1 MRRWLI
7 KSLKTSDGMKIIFQ
21 FIIKELL
28 QVKRDKKMLAVIFL
42 APMIQLI
49 FLGYAANMDVNVIH
63 TTVFDMDNSLTSREF
78 VRKFEKSGY
87 FVIDNYADNYEEVT
101 GLLNNGET
109 LVAIVIPGDFEKRI
123 ERRET
128 APLQI
133 LFEGS
138 DGNKSSIAL
147 GYIQKVIT
155 SFSNTIL
162 FDIRDKL
169 GMKIDLSGSLTPEVR
184 IWYNPEMKTRYFMLP
199 GILALILMITTI
211 SLMSMA
217 VVKER
222 EIGTFE
228 QLIVTPIKPGQLIIG
243 KLLPFTIIGFVVL
256 VTVMVV
262 MTQWFGIEIRGSKLF
277 LLFSA
282 LLFVLSNLG
291 LGLFISTISRT
302 QQQAM
307 MASIFIVMMPMIYLS
322 GFAFPIENMPG
333 VIQYITYAIPLR
345 YFITIIRGIVLKGI
359 GFSSLWMETLI
370 LFLMGAVILFLSA
383 IRFRKR
389 IE

>member
-1 MRRWLI
+1 
-7 KSLKTSDGMKIIFQ
+7 MKIIFQ

-101 GLLNNGET
+101 ELLNNGET

-162 FDIRDKL
+162 FDIKDKL

-256 VTVMVV
+256 VTVMIV

>member
-1 MRRWLI
+1 M
-7 KSLKTSDGMKIIFQ
+7 KTIFR
-21 FIIKELL
+21 FVIKELL

-42 APMIQLI
+42 APIIQLI

-63 TTVFDMDNSLTSREF
+63 TTVFDLDKSETSREF
-78 VRKFEKSGY
+78 IRRFQQSNY
-87 FVIDNYADNYEEVT
+87 FVIDNYAGNYEEVT
-101 GLLNNGET
+101 ELLNNGET
-109 LVAIVIPGDFEKRI
+109 LVAIVIPDDFEKRI
-123 ERRET
+123 VRRET
-128 APLQI
+128 APVQI

-155 SFSNTIL
+155 GFSSSIVS
-162 FDIRDKL
+162 DIRNRL
-169 GMKIDLSGSLTPEVR
+169 GMKIDLSGSLNPEVR
-184 IWYNPEMKTRYFMLP
+184 VWYNPEMKTRYFMLP

-228 QLIVTPIKPGQLIIG
+228 QLIVTPVKPGQLIIG

-256 VTVMVV
+256 VTVMIV

-291 LGLFISTISRT
+291 LGLFVSTISRT

-307 MASIFIVMMPMIYLS
+307 MASIFVVMMPMIYLS
-322 GFAFPIENMPG
+322 GFAFPIENMPE

-359 GFSSLWMETLI
+359 GLSSLWVETLI
-370 LFLMGAVILFLSA
+370 LFLMGAGILFLSA